1 MNKEYIYKDGKV
13 LIIDDNNN
21 EKEIDYYNNLD
32 EVLVKENLIEK
43 IEQEIISLEQE
54 LYGFGEIPKKT
65 RFFHIW
71 MPLLIFTIG
80 PIIMFPALYYLC
92 GFEGVVVPEVFS
104 FMNPGIYMGIVSMPV
119 FSMIGGILSGMCYYK
134 EKDFDKIQKGKEL
147 ELKRLKELLT
157 IEKQDLE
164 ELLADKYKENQ
175 ENNKKEDSFYVSR
188 IDNTE
193 MIRQLNFFKS
203 LYYQLGY
210 NEKKFFKYYQKG
222 KLDEYFPSEYVEA
235 INQHFKGKE
244 KTLVKK

>member
-1 MNKEYIYKDGKV
+1 MNKEYIYKDGRV

-21 EKEIDYYNNLD
+21 EKETDYYNNLD

-54 LYGFGEIPKKT
+54 LCGFGEITKKT
-65 RFFHIW
+65 RFFNIW
-71 MPLLIFTIG
+71 MPFLIFTIG
-80 PIIMFPALYYLC
+80 PVIMFPTLYYLC
-92 GFEGVVVPEVFS
+92 NFEGIIVPELFS
-104 FMNPGIYMGIVSMPV
+104 FMNPGIYMGIASMPC

-164 ELLADKYKENQ
+164 ELLADKYKANQ
-175 ENNKKEDSFYVSR
+175 ENNKKEDDFYVSR

-193 MIRQLNFFKS
+193 IIRQLKFFKS
-203 LYYQLGY
+203 FYYQLGY
-210 NEKKFFKYYQKG
+210 NEKKYFKYYQKG
-222 KLDEYFPSEYVEA
+222 KLNEYFSSEYVEA
-235 INQHFKGKE
+235 INQYFEEKG